1 MGRLSLASR
10 PVAMAEPAAP
20 DPVPS
25 QWEQVDLLALVA
37 LDPPAAQP
45 AAAPDPE
52 PAAIPEAPP
61 AQVASAPE
69 ALLPESAPE
78 PVSAA
83 ATPEPEPAAAARM
96 PQRLLILDTET
107 TGLTPER
114 HQCIEVG
121 AILFDVASRSV
132 LSQLSFLLPCERN
145 PAEMVNGIAAAVTRI
160 DQPVETALRLFE
172 DLVASADAVVAHNAA
187 FDRQWFGIG
196 GLPAIERP
204 WICSME
210 DIRWPEER
218 RLRTTPSVRDLALS
232 YGVPVW
238 AAHRALTDC
247 IYLAQVFERCTDLEM
262 LLQQALEPRLL
273 YRAVLAYSERH
284 LAKAAGFRWNQPL
297 PGAWSRRL
305 SAREAA
311 GLGFEVI
318 PVPADSERPDRDAA

>member
-20 DPVPS
+20 DPTSS
-25 QWEQVDLLALVA
+25 QWEQVDLLALAA
-37 LDPPAAQP
+37 LEPPTPQP
-45 AAAPDPE
+45 AAAPE
-52 PAAIPEAPP
+52 
-61 AQVASAPE
+61 
-69 ALLPESAPE
+69 
-78 PVSAA
+78 
-83 ATPEPEPAAAARM
+83 PEPEPEPEPQPEPELEPAAAPAM

-145 PAEMVNGIAAAVTRI
+145 PAEMVNGIAAAVTRL
-160 DQPVETALRLFE
+160 DQPLETALRLFE
-172 DLVASADAVVAHNAA
+172 ELVASADAVVAHNAA

-218 RLRTTPSVRDLALS
+218 RLRATPSVRDLALA

-247 IYLAQVFERCTDLEM
+247 IYLAQVFERCTDLEL
-262 LLQQALEPRLL
+262 LLQQAIEPRLL

-297 PGAWSRRL
+297 AGAWSRRL

-318 PVPADSERPDRDAA
+318 PVPADAEASESDAA